1 MVNKSLPLL
10 DNDATLLSNTCKTCT
25 ILPIIYSI
33 LLINAE
39 KNIYRTC
46 QNKRKTHKNSIKLLL
61 WYLVKTCR
69 VFN

>member
-39 KNIYRTC
+39 KKHL
-46 QNKRKTHKNSIKLLL
+46 QNMSKQKKN
-61 WYLVKTCR
+61 T
-69 VFN
+69 